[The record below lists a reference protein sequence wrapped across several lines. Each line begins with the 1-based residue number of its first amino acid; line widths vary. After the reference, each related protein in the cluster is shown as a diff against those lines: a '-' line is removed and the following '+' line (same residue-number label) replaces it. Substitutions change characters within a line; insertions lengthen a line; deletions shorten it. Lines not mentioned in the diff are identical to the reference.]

1 MLEQNLHAD
10 EDEND
15 TAGQLCAA
23 LVARAEEIA
32 DPNAHERE
40 HKGRAADERDGG
52 RDVHAEEGERDADSQ
67 RVDARGDRQREELA
81 IANAPTV
88 LGLLFLLLAALADH
102 IAADEGEQ
110 HKGDPMIP
118 ALDVAREPAAEQIA
132 RERHERLKA
141 AEEQRQ
147 QQRVA
152 LVDPL
157 HAEALADGHGK
168 SVHRKTDADQ
178 EQFKKSHGLSSAHK
192 KIRYVAAPENKTQ
205 VRQNHT

>member
-52 RDVHAEEGERDADSQ
+52 RDVHAEEGERDADGQ

-81 IANAPTV
+81 IADAPAV
-88 LGLLFLLLAALADH
+88 LDLLFLLLAALADH

-110 HKGDPMIP
+110 HKGDPN
-118 ALDVAREPAAEQIA
+118 
-132 RERHERLKA
+132 
-141 AEEQRQ
+141 
-147 QQRVA
+147 
-152 LVDPL
+152 DPSVRCSSRTGCR
-157 HAEALADGHGK
+157 AD
-168 SVHRKTDADQ
+168 S
-178 EQFKKSHGLSSAHK
+178 
-192 KIRYVAAPENKTQ
+192 P
-205 VRQNHT
+205 